1 MKPAKRHPHQPDPL
15 VKAAE
20 SMPAEKRRG
29 KHSPKRS
36 NYGLNK
42 HATERLHHAQLL
54 ALGKRL
60 KAERLHR
67 DASSK

>member
-1 MKPAKRHPHQPDPL
+1 MKPAKKHPHQPDPL

-36 NYGLNK
+36 LRGMNK
-42 HATERLHHAQLL
+42 NEADRQWYAEMR
-54 ALGKRL
+54 ALGKEL
-60 KAERLHR
+60 KRQRLHG
-67 DASSK
+67 DTSSR